1 MTTTG
6 KKRTTRTKRRN
17 RFDAFISHSSK
28 NLSVALSLEQT
39 LENAGVKVWV
49 DHENL
54 RAGGLLLDALQ
65 EALAHSRN
73 LVLLWSKPAST
84 SRYVSAEW
92 QAAFQL
98 EKGIIPCRLD
108 NTNLPPFLLRLLFC
122 DFRVSFENGATQL
135 VKALGGQSAFSR
147 HTPPQRAPRPIKDRA
162 TLIET
167 LYVGQNQLLGDLQT
181 GNLRLAARQQRQLSS
196 LITPAVREH
205 PQDPI
210 LLNLAGYHQKNAY
223 LIRHWDDVQ
232 QGKSPQDRTLAEAE
246 KLFFAALA
254 VRPNDPSALNGLGS
268 ILMLRGDLDAAEFFV
283 RHALAQAKAEQL
295 SYASAEH
302 DLRLIQQ
309 LKKERS
315 ALPATPRADIR

>member
-1 MTTTG
+1 MTTVT
-6 KKRTTRTKRRN
+6 KRATRTKRRN

-28 NLSVALSLEQT
+28 NLSVALSLEQS
-39 LENAGVKVWV
+39 LASAGIRVWV

-92 QAAFQL
+92 QAAFHL

-108 NTNLPPFLLRLLFC
+108 NTDLPPFLLRLLFC

-135 VKALGGQSAFSR
+135 MKALGGKPSSAYQ
-147 HTPPQRAPRPIKDRA
+147 PQPQRLPRPTKDRA

-167 LYVGQNQLLGDLQT
+167 LYVGQNQLLEDLQT

-205 PQDPI
+205 PQDPTI
-210 LLNLAGYHQKNAY
+210 LNLAGYHQKNAY

-268 ILMLRGDLDAAEFFV
+268 TLALRGDLDAAEFFV
-283 RHALAQAKAEQL
+283 RRALAQAQEEHS
-295 SYASAEH
+295 SYAAAEH
-302 DLRLIQQ
+302 DLQLIQR
-309 LKKERS
+309 LKKERH
-315 ALPATPRADIR
+315 ALPAAKRVEIR